1 VLEGLITGF
10 VASLSVCLVFYFIIQ
25 RKMNSFDLK
34 QLLQDVLNDEEVQKQ
49 IALASDV
56 FVEKLKMTVLG
67 SIGGAASGVSRQ
79 LKGAEKEILAEGI
92 NQITGIPVGDI
103 AAKYLQKYP
112 ALQMFLPMVLN
123 QAKKMGVGE
132 ERLP

>member
-1 VLEGLITGF
+1 VLEGLLSGII
-10 VASLSVCLVFYFIIQ
+10 AALSVSLVFYFIIM

-34 QLLQDVLNDEEVQKQ
+34 QSLQDILNDEEVQKQ

-79 LKGAEKEILAEGI
+79 LKGAEREILADGI
-92 NQITGIPVGDI
+92 NQLTGIPVGDI

-112 ALQMFLPMVLN
+112 ALQMFLPMLLN
-123 QAKKMGVGE
+123 QGKKMGMGE

>member
-1 VLEGLITGF
+1 MLEGLLSGII
-10 VASLSVCLVFYFIIQ
+10 AALSVSLVFYFIIM

-34 QLLQDVLNDEEVQKQ
+34 QSLQDILNDEEVQKQ

-79 LKGAEKEILAEGI
+79 LKGAEREILADGI
-92 NQITGIPVGDI
+92 NQLTGIPVGDI

-112 ALQMFLPMVLN
+112 ALQMFLPMLLN
-123 QAKKMGVGE
+123 QGKGLKMGE